1 MLKRLTALVGLPV
14 GEFEGLI
21 VGVEDGLVVGA
32 FAHYSGRGGKSD
44 VRDDENMQSI
54 QFNRRTLV
62 EIAIG

>member
-21 VGVEDGLVVGA
+21 VGVEVVGA